1 MLFKNDFISLLINE
15 FPYLMTQSQEEAI
28 EKLVDFLYKKG
39 ERRFFI
45 LRGYAGTGKTSLVSA
60 LVKTFIQNRRNIILL
75 APTGR
80 SAKVFSSYAN
90 TAAYTI
96 HKVIYSVQNRDG
108 KLIMHRKI
116 NQLSNTLFIVDEV
129 SMIAQYQHR
138 EDYYPAGN
146 LLEDLVQFVFEGK
159 NNKLIFVGDDAQLAP
174 IHETESKALN
184 LSFMNDYFDLLGE
197 EYTLTDIVRQEEE
210 SGILF
215 NANLLRQVIKKEKVE
230 KIRFLCDTYPDFKK
244 VDGVN
249 LEELLH
255 QLYSNYSVDDIII
268 ITRSNWRAN
277 LFNQEIRNRIL
288 FRESLINGGDLIM
301 AVKNNYFYLSEDH
314 ELGFIANGEM
324 MEVQKVV
331 RTEEMHGFQFA
342 DLMVQLCDYP
352 DFPPFEI
359 KVILNTLLSTSSAL
373 TFEEYNT
380 LYESV
385 SLDYADITSK
395 KERMKLLKEDPYLN
409 AVQIKFSYA
418 VTGHKSQGGEWSV
431 ALIDFVLFQDEELTI
446 EHLRWLYTAITRGK
460 KEVYLINFDEI

>member
-1 MLFKNDFISLLINE
+1 
-15 FPYLMTQSQEEAI
+15 
-28 EKLVDFLYKKG
+28 
-39 ERRFFI
+39 
-45 LRGYAGTGKTSLVSA
+45 
-60 LVKTFIQNRRNIILL
+60 
-75 APTGR
+75 
-80 SAKVFSSYAN
+80 
-90 TAAYTI
+90 
-96 HKVIYSVQNRDG
+96 
-108 KLIMHRKI
+108 
-116 NQLSNTLFIVDEV
+116 
-129 SMIAQYQHR
+129 
-138 EDYYPAGN
+138 
-146 LLEDLVQFVFEGK
+146 
-159 NNKLIFVGDDAQLAP
+159 
-174 IHETESKALN
+174 
-184 LSFMNDYFDLLGE
+184 
-197 EYTLTDIVRQEEE
+197 
-210 SGILF
+210 
-215 NANLLRQVIKKEKVE
+215 
-230 KIRFLCDTYPDFKK
+230 
-244 VDGVN
+244 
-249 LEELLH
+249 
-255 QLYSNYSVDDIII
+255 
-268 ITRSNWRAN
+268 
-277 LFNQEIRNRIL
+277 
-288 FRESLINGGDLIM
+288 M

-385 SLDYADITSK
+385 SLDYADITGK